1 MAWYPILAVGTLV
14 CLVLCYMMFIIV
26 YFDNSEHS
34 LDEVI
39 MQKIKLLTKREKL
52 NEEMVRKTAKKYQT
66 EIVNNKQD
74 LFEKTKNLKVIFLKP
89 IELKNSIDW

>member
-1 MAWYPILAVGTLV
+1 
-14 CLVLCYMMFIIV
+14 MFIIV